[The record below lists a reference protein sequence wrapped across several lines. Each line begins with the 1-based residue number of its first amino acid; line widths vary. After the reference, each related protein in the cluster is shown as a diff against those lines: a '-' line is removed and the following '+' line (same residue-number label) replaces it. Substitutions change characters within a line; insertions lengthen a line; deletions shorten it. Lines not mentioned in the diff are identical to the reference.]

1 MRVTINGSGAIL
13 THGDSLSGGS
23 VIEFP
28 INEPPEFASTL
39 ANYTVTGSA
48 PSRKLKDRG
57 HEIAVETPSAT
68 AERAPDTGGTP
79 SPIVA
84 VSTTLTD
91 AQIKALPTTAVEVI
105 PSPGAGFAIDVLRVE
120 FVARIV
126 GAGREYTNIASGG
139 ASGPTITLR
148 YSGASGDIGPFLF
161 NGTYLGVDLVTDL
174 LGSQS
179 DTGIGGNTVFAG
191 PWHDVGTP
199 DMGTQPTFE
208 ASGNNIDGKGAEIK
222 MANPGAGNL
231 TGGHASNTLIVRSL
245 YSIVPLS

>member
-13 THGDSLSGGS
+13 THGDSLSGGG

-28 INEPPEFASTL
+28 VNERPGFPDG
-39 ANYTVTGSA
+39 YTVTGSS
-48 PSRKLKDRG
+48 PSRKLLFQG
-57 HEIAVETPSAT
+57 HEIAVETPTST
-68 AERAPDTGGTP
+68 AERVPDTGGG
-79 SPIVA
+79 SSAVLA

-120 FVARIV
+120 FVARITV
-126 GAGREYTNIASGG
+126 AGREYTNIAPGGGSGG
-139 ASGPTITLR
+139 PNITLR
-148 YSGASGDIGPFLF
+148 FSTADGDIGPFLF
-161 NGTYLGVDLVTDL
+161 DGTYFGVDLVSEL
-174 LGSQS
+174 LGSYS

-191 PWHDVGTP
+191 PWHDVGDP
-199 DMGTQPTFE
+199 DMGTQAAFE
-208 ASGNNIDGKGAEIK
+208 ASGDNINDHGVELS
-222 MANPGAGNL
+222 MANPGLGDL

>member
-13 THGDSLSGGS
+13 THGDTLSGGG

-28 INEPPEFASTL
+28 VNERPGFPDG
-39 ANYTVTGSA
+39 YTVTGSS
-48 PSRKLKDRG
+48 PSRKLLFQG
-57 HEIAVETPSAT
+57 HEIAVETPTST
-68 AERAPDTGGTP
+68 AERVPDTGGG
-79 SPIVA
+79 SSAVLA

-91 AQIKALPTTAVEVI
+91 AQIKTLPTTAVEVI

-126 GAGREYTNIASGG
+126 GAGREYTNIAPGGG
-139 ASGPTITLR
+139 ASGPTILLR
-148 YSGASGDIGPFLF
+148 YSGASGDTGPFLF
-161 NGTYLGVDLVTDL
+161 DGTYFGVDLVSDL

-208 ASGNNIDGKGAEIK
+208 ASGNNIDGKGVEIK